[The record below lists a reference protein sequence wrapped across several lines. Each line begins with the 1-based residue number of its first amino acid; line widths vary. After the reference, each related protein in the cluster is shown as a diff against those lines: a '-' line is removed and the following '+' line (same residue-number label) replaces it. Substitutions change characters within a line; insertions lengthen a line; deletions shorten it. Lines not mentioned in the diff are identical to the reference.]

1 MRRCVMHATGNLSPR
16 PKRGPLPKP
25 YAIGVFA
32 RIMRSGT
39 QLAYVLLNRIGANDG
54 SNELT

>member
-1 MRRCVMHATGNLSPR
+1 MRRCVMHAARACFPR
-16 PKRGPLPKP
+16 LKRGLLPKP

-39 QLAYVLLNRIGANDG
+39 QLAYVLLNRLGANDG